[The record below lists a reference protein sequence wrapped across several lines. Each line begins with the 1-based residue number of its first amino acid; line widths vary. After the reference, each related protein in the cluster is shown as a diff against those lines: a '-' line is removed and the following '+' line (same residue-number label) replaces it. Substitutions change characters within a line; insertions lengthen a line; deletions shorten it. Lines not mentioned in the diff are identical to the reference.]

1 MEEQVQVCI
10 DASRKEGKL
19 EHRWNYIGYDEC
31 KYTHSPGGTA
41 LIWKIGSL
49 EKPYFIRTHHLLCTG
64 IRHGF
69 YKWGSTNIYT
79 EDRDGRPVYD
89 YDTLD
94 RIIDTWLMNN
104 CIPFLEL
111 GFMPK
116 DLADPREAE
125 NGAEGGVFDDFEF
138 MLTKP
143 SWLLW
148 IPDAASGTGGTAAE
162 ICNTLGFYPYLGT
175 FVPQLI
181 LLVITVVT
189 FVVVM
194 KKNKQIR
201 LEKEA
206 AAQQ

>member
-1 MEEQVQVCI
+1 MVWAGFGVGCAVLVVVFLLI
-10 DASRKEGKL
+10 RFLSIKLPIKPFFLATSILMALMTICFLGSGIKE
-19 EHRWNYIGYDEC
+19 
-31 KYTHSPGGTA
+31 
-41 LIWKIGSL
+41 
-49 EKPYFIRTHHLLCTG
+49 
-64 IRHGF
+64 
-69 YKWGSTNIYT
+69 
-79 EDRDGRPVYD
+79 
-89 YDTLD
+89 
-94 RIIDTWLMNN
+94 LM
-104 CIPFLEL
+104 
-111 GFMPK
+111 
-116 DLADPREAE
+116 
-125 NGAEGGVFDDFEF
+125 EGGVFDDFEF